1 MMKPLALALALTAG
15 AAAAETSPWYVGLSQ
30 TFGRDDNIRR
40 LPGHQEQSSGLISA
54 TRLVG
59 GVDLRP
65 GRQHFAADLS
75 LSHNRYADQRQLDLD
90 GYGLTA
96 TLDWETINNL
106 SGQLTA
112 SLERRLGSFNAANT
126 PTGEGRNI
134 EEPRSVAAQFR
145 IGDDKRSRLWIEV
158 DLTHDD
164 RRSDVDLGT
173 ARTLFGVPFTTA
185 YERRH
190 RATGAGARLRYRAS
204 GALVLGVGVNAVR
217 GKDTYELQ
225 VIPPG
230 PSESKRDDYD
240 RQDLDL
246 FASWVPTGASRI
258 YGRLSYGRIDA
269 DDKLLRRDRKGFSTA
284 LRWEWDPTAKLKLN
298 TRLAYDDNTRETL
311 GALANV
317 DEPATSI
324 EVRARYEIGAKL
336 AATAAGSLI
345 ARRLDSGTS
354 GGRSDER
361 KNLALG
367 LEWQALRNAS
377 LGCDVSLDTRNASSA
392 SDGYSALGAFCT
404 VRAVLQ

>member
-1 MMKPLALALALTAG
+1 MMKPLALAFALTAG

-30 TFGRDDNIRR
+30 SFGRDDNIFR
-40 LPGHQEQSSGLISA
+40 LPGHLEQSSGLISA

-75 LSHNRYADQRQLDLD
+75 LSHNRYADQRQLDFD
-90 GYGLTA
+90 GYGLSA

-106 SGQLTA
+106 SGQVTA
-112 SLERRLGSFNAANT
+112 SFERRQGSFNAANT
-126 PTGEGRNI
+126 PTGQGRNI

-145 IGDDKRSRLWIEV
+145 IGDYKQSRMWIEL

-164 RRSDVDLGT
+164 RRSDVDLET
-173 ARTLFGVPFTTA
+173 AQTLFGVPFTTA
-185 YERRH
+185 YERRQ
-190 RATGAGARLRYRAS
+190 RATGAGASLRYRVS
-204 GALVLGVGVNAVR
+204 GALVLGAGVHALR
-217 GKDTYELQ
+217 GKESYELQ
-225 VIPPG
+225 SLLPAPAI
-230 PSESKRDDYD
+230 RDDYD

-258 YGRLSYGRIDA
+258 YGRLSYGRTDA
-269 DDKLLRRDRKGFSTA
+269 DTNLLRNDRKGFSTA

-298 TRLAYDDNTRETL
+298 TRLAYDDNTRETV
-311 GALANV
+311 GGLANV

-324 EVRARYEIGAKL
+324 DVRARYEIGAKL
-336 AATAAGSLI
+336 AATAGGSLI
-345 ARRLDSGTS
+345 ARRLEAGTS

-377 LGCDVSLDTRNASSA
+377 LGCDLSLDTRNASGA
-392 SDGYSALGAFCT
+392 SSGYSALGAFCT